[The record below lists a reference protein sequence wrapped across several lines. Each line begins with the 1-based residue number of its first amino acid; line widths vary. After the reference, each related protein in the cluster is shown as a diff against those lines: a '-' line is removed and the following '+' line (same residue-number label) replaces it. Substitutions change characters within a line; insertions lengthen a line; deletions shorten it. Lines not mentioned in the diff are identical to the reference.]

1 MYSLAPR
8 GLFLSFPENW
18 VWRMGLASRLITD
31 GKWTLAFSPTPLDGS
46 IHAAGEAPTAR
57 PLSLSQRAGAP
68 GPGPSAAPLSRHQ
81 TPSAHEMMGRVGP
94 SLWEEPSNALSYL
107 SLREAWEAGW
117 VTWSHVLMEGS
128 MMVVTRAGGVFALQR
143 PLLGAFCPV
152 NASGPHT
159 HAQARGESD
168 QHRGRR
174 PLRSQCS
181 PATLPPTPRNVTIQ
195 QCCGASSLPNMQNL
209 RGFVPA
215 PPFA

>member
-31 GKWTLAFSPTPLDGS
+31 GKWTLAFSPTPLDGL
-46 IHAAGEAPTAR
+46 IHGAGEAPTAR

-117 VTWSHVLMEGS
+117 VTWSHVLVEGGLGD
-128 MMVVTRAGGVFALQR
+128 MVTRPRRKEHDGGDQGWRGVCSA
-143 PLLGAFCPV
+143 AAPV
-152 NASGPHT
+152 GSILPRERVRASHTRTGP
-159 HAQARGESD
+159 RGE
-168 QHRGRR
+168 
-174 PLRSQCS
+174 
-181 PATLPPTPRNVTIQ
+181 
-195 QCCGASSLPNMQNL
+195 
-209 RGFVPA
+209 
-215 PPFA
+215 